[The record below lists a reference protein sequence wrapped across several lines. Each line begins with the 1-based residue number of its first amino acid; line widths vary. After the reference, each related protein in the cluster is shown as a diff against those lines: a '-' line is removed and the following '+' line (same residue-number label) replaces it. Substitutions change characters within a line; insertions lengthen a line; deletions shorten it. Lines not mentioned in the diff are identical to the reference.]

1 MKKICTVL
9 SSAFFAVAAF
19 AGTTTET
26 APFTIE
32 PSGGTVESL
41 QTFTMTMQPES
52 GVSDL
57 GFASYYIYIE
67 KDGTRV
73 ATSNGVSSL
82 PNMQYELQFP
92 AAIVENG
99 EYTLVFPAGSVTK
112 YDSDYNKL
120 WTNETP
126 FEYKYTVEAPAA
138 EEIPFTLTPAPGTTL
153 PILNALNLDVIPGSD
168 VAGFSFKSNLWKM
181 YKDGQ
186 SVYCSYSYKSLNAQ
200 ENGLTS
206 SFTLTMTPQ
215 TENGEYTIE
224 MPAGTVVMLDAD
236 KNEIGTNTYTY
247 EFKYTVKFDPAVDA
261 IPEFTNT
268 FFTINPEGGKVEKLD
283 TFNLELVNAR
293 DIGYIFWGAKGWML
307 TRNGERVCGVNQ
319 PEQVDG
325 PEYTVSLET
334 PQTEPGVYRLII
346 PTKAISSEFSGL
358 TNNEWYIYEYT
369 IEGQET
375 PGDGQYSNPYFT
387 FEPAEVNQTTVSS
400 IKMWPK
406 DSEYNYVDL
415 DRNSKPQVLKDG
427 KVLYNNARMDYEYGT
442 NSEGESVVEASVMY
456 LLDENNMDVS
466 LSESG
471 EYEIVF
477 PAGKVFLGHMSSGAF
492 GMTDEEVRIKYVIS
506 GGTPVQP
513 GNQYITFD
521 PAGGEV
527 AELTYVSMTPKTG
540 YDDINVEKASSIE
553 LKKDGV
559 KFASVKPDWL
569 DDGTMCVRFYDAEEK
584 QIEKITEPG
593 EYTLVFPANS
603 LAYYIGWDLI
613 SIDEEI
619 VLNYT
624 IVGGTTPVVE
634 NKYYTY
640 SPTEEI
646 QTSLTE
652 IELQPKDPYYMLES
666 LDASLIE
673 VLKNG
678 ETFCA
683 AKLTD
688 LINPDGTYGLTLKFY
703 DANGTR
709 IPEITEAG
717 EYLVVIPAGAIGWY
731 HNNGEY
737 GEVDVEQ
744 TIKYVIEGSA
754 TEAPKFKFVP
764 ADNESVESLES
775 IEMTLDDSRYT
786 TLNLGDAA
794 ITVNKDGEKFCE
806 ATATANEDFTAYT
819 IALATPAT
827 EAGTYTVAIEGGKIS
842 VSDGGNAAVV
852 VEEETLLTYNV
863 TGKLPETVFDAT
875 VTKTSP
881 IKLNETTDFDD
892 IQWEASQLVTFT
904 TNISSVKAKEDV
916 TVTFAAKDGSFSTT
930 AALQVNFGSQ
940 LKAIFSEKPVYNGD
954 YTITIPKASFG
965 DEAWLANN
973 ETGRSNDEIV
983 LNFTFAGLKDQAQA
997 VEFDIVPVSFKPALD
1012 QATGDLSSVTITFD
1026 QPLGIYGGGEL
1037 AAVLW
1042 STEQSYRTMAY
1053 VSASA
1058 PQTEFTFTFNPAPT
1072 EAGNYLFMVAKGSL
1086 GDADYIANDQTGHA
1100 TAEISHVYE
1109 FNPSLV
1115 GILTIDADQV
1125 FEDGIFTV
1133 EGICVGKTTRNLPAG
1148 IYIAGGRKIAIK

>member
-1 MKKICTVL
+1 MKKISTVL

-52 GVSDL
+52 GVYDL

-82 PNMQYELQFP
+82 PNMQYELMFP

-153 PILNALNLDVIPGSD
+153 PIMK
-168 VAGFSFKSNLWKM
+168 SFKLDMVTGGEAAALGFTSNLFKL
-181 YKDGQ
+181 YRDGQ
-186 SVYCSYSYKSLNAQ
+186 EVRATFSTK
-200 ENGLTS
+200 
-206 SFTLTMTPQ
+206 Q
-215 TENGEYTIE
+215 TNEGELPTNFDFYLISPIVEEGDYTIV
-224 MPAGTVVMLDAD
+224 MPAGTVSWFDSDFMKL
-236 KNEIGTNTYTY
+236 GSNTFDY
-247 EFKYTVKFDPAVDA
+247 EFNYTIKFDPNVDA
-261 IPEFTNT
+261 IPEFNNT
-268 FFTINPEGGKVEKLD
+268 FFSITPNGGKVDKLD
-283 TFNLELVNAR
+283 TFNIEVGGLGVKIW
-293 DIGYIFWGAKGWML
+293 DITWDN
-307 TRNGERVCGVNQ
+307 TRYYVTKDGQRVCGVNK
-319 PEQVDG
+319 PVQVEG
-325 PEYTVSLET
+325 PEWTMSLET
-334 PQTEPGVYRLII
+334 PQTEPGTYRLIF
-346 PTKAISSEFSGL
+346 PVGSVFDSGAD
-358 TNNEWYIYEYT
+358 TSNQEWYIYEYT

-375 PGDGQYSNPYFT
+375 P
-387 FEPAEVNQTTVSS
+387 
-400 IKMWPK
+400 
-406 DSEYNYVDL
+406 
-415 DRNSKPQVLKDG
+415 
-427 KVLYNNARMDYEYGT
+427 
-442 NSEGESVVEASVMY
+442 VE
-456 LLDENNMDVS
+456 
-466 LSESG
+466 
-471 EYEIVF
+471 
-477 PAGKVFLGHMSSGAF
+477 
-492 GMTDEEVRIKYVIS
+492 
-506 GGTPVQP
+506 P

-540 YDDINVEKASSIE
+540 YDDISVEKASSIE

-764 ADNESVESLES
+764 ADNESVESLAS

-794 ITVNKDGEKFCE
+794 ITVNKDGEKFCD

-819 IALATPAT
+819 ITLATPAT
-827 EAGTYTVAIEGGKIS
+827 EAGTYTVAIEGGKIT

-881 IKLNETTDFDD
+881 IKLNQTTDFDD
-892 IQWEASQLVTFT
+892 IQWEANQFVTFT

-940 LKAIFSEKPVYNGD
+940 LKALFTEKPVYNGD

-973 ETGRSNDEIV
+973 ATGHSNDEIV
-983 LNFTFAGLKDQAQA
+983 LNFTFSGLKDQAQA

-1042 STEQSYRTMAY
+1042 STEQSYRTMSY

>member
-1 MKKICTVL
+1 MKKISTVL

-52 GVSDL
+52 GVYDL

-82 PNMQYELQFP
+82 PNMQYELMFP

-153 PILNALNLDVIPGSD
+153 PIMK
-168 VAGFSFKSNLWKM
+168 SFKLDMVTGGEAAALGFTSNLFKL
-181 YKDGQ
+181 YRDGQ
-186 SVYCSYSYKSLNAQ
+186 EVRATFSTK
-200 ENGLTS
+200 
-206 SFTLTMTPQ
+206 Q
-215 TENGEYTIE
+215 TNEGELPTNFDFYLISPIVEEGDYTIV
-224 MPAGTVVMLDAD
+224 MPAGTVSWFDSDFMKL
-236 KNEIGTNTYTY
+236 GSNTFDY
-247 EFKYTVKFDPAVDA
+247 EFNYTIKFDPNVDA
-261 IPEFTNT
+261 IPEFNNT
-268 FFTINPEGGKVEKLD
+268 FFSITPNGGKVDKLD
-283 TFNLELVNAR
+283 TFNIEVGGLGVKIW
-293 DIGYIFWGAKGWML
+293 DITWDN
-307 TRNGERVCGVNQ
+307 TRYYVTKDGQRVCGVNK
-319 PEQVDG
+319 PVQVEG
-325 PEYTVSLET
+325 PEWTMSLET
-334 PQTEPGVYRLII
+334 PQTEPGTYRLIF
-346 PTKAISSEFSGL
+346 PVGSVFDSGAD
-358 TNNEWYIYEYT
+358 TSNQEWYIYEYT

-375 PGDGQYSNPYFT
+375 PGDGQYVNSYIT
-387 FEPAEVNQTTVSS
+387 FDPSAVEQTSIS
-400 IKMWPK
+400 GIKMWPK
-406 DSEYNYVDL
+406 DSDYDYIDL
-415 DRNSKPQVLKDG
+415 DRRVQPQLLKDG
-427 KVLYNNARMDYEYGT
+427 EVLYEKANIEWIQNGD
-442 NSEGESVVEASVMY
+442 VVEASVLWFVDGNGMAVK
-456 LLDENNMDVS
+456 EIT
-466 LSESG
+466 EPG
-471 EYEIVF
+471 EYEAVF
-477 PAGKVFLGHMSSGAF
+477 PVGSLLFYN
-492 GMTDEEVRIKYVIS
+492 MTDYTKFMSNEEVVRIKYVIS
-506 GGTPVQP
+506 GGTPVEP

-540 YDDINVEKASSIE
+540 YDDISVEKASSIE

-764 ADNESVESLES
+764 ADNESVESLAS

-794 ITVNKDGEKFCE
+794 ITVNKDGEKFCD

-819 IALATPAT
+819 ITLATPAT
-827 EAGTYTVAIEGGKIS
+827 EAGTYTVAIEGGKIT

-881 IKLNETTDFDD
+881 IKLNQTTDFDD
-892 IQWEASQLVTFT
+892 IQWEANQFVTFT

-940 LKAIFSEKPVYNGD
+940 LKALFTEKPVYNGD

-973 ETGRSNDEIV
+973 ATGHSNDEIV
-983 LNFTFAGLKDQAQA
+983 LNFTFSGLKDQAQA

-1042 STEQSYRTMAY
+1042 STEQSYRTMSY

-1115 GILTIDADQV
+1115 GILTLDADQV

>member
-1 MKKICTVL
+1 MKKISTVL

-52 GVSDL
+52 GVYDL

-82 PNMQYELQFP
+82 PNMQYELMFP

-153 PILNALNLDVIPGSD
+153 PIMK
-168 VAGFSFKSNLWKM
+168 SFKLDMVTGGEAAALGFTSNLFKL
-181 YKDGQ
+181 YRDGQ
-186 SVYCSYSYKSLNAQ
+186 EVRATFSTK
-200 ENGLTS
+200 
-206 SFTLTMTPQ
+206 Q
-215 TENGEYTIE
+215 TNEGELPTNFDFYLISPIVEEGDYTIV
-224 MPAGTVVMLDAD
+224 MPAGTVSWFDSDFMKL
-236 KNEIGTNTYTY
+236 GSNTFDY
-247 EFKYTVKFDPAVDA
+247 EFNYTIKFDPNVDA
-261 IPEFTNT
+261 IPEFNNT
-268 FFTINPEGGKVEKLD
+268 FFSITPNGGKVDKLD
-283 TFNLELVNAR
+283 TFNIEVGGLGVKIW
-293 DIGYIFWGAKGWML
+293 DITWDN
-307 TRNGERVCGVNQ
+307 TRYYVTKDGQRVCGVNK
-319 PEQVDG
+319 PVQVEG
-325 PEYTVSLET
+325 PEWTMSLET
-334 PQTEPGVYRLII
+334 PQTEPGTYRLIF
-346 PTKAISSEFSGL
+346 PVGSVFDSGAD
-358 TNNEWYIYEYT
+358 TSNQEWYIYEYT

-375 PGDGQYSNPYFT
+375 PG
-387 FEPAEVNQTTVSS
+387 E
-400 IKMWPK
+400 
-406 DSEYNYVDL
+406 
-415 DRNSKPQVLKDG
+415 
-427 KVLYNNARMDYEYGT
+427 
-442 NSEGESVVEASVMY
+442 
-456 LLDENNMDVS
+456 
-466 LSESG
+466 
-471 EYEIVF
+471 
-477 PAGKVFLGHMSSGAF
+477 
-492 GMTDEEVRIKYVIS
+492 
-506 GGTPVQP
+506 P

-540 YDDINVEKASSIE
+540 YDDISVEKASSIE

-764 ADNESVESLES
+764 ADNESVESLAS

-794 ITVNKDGEKFCE
+794 ITVNKDGEKFCD

-819 IALATPAT
+819 ITLATPAT
-827 EAGTYTVAIEGGKIS
+827 EAGTYTVAIEGGKIT

-881 IKLNETTDFDD
+881 IKLNQTTDFDD
-892 IQWEASQLVTFT
+892 IQWEANQFVTFT

-940 LKAIFSEKPVYNGD
+940 LKALFTEKPVYNGD

-973 ETGRSNDEIV
+973 ATGHSNDEIV
-983 LNFTFAGLKDQAQA
+983 LNFTFSGLKDQAQA

-1042 STEQSYRTMAY
+1042 STEQSYRTMSY